1 MSGESE
7 CTILVD
13 KEKAVKWIKENRD
26 TNVENTPLWV
36 LISLGVKALNEEKEE

>member
-1 MSGESE
+1 MNGESK

-26 TNVENTPLWV
+26 TNVGDTPLWV
-36 LISLGVKALNEEKEE
+36 LISLGVGALNEEEKP